1 LPEALARHIIA
12 DVKCSFVALYLL
24 VLVLAGC
31 GQGSGCDLVQ
41 LVVPVTVNGS
51 AIRMLL
57 DTGGEKSLLAEA
69 TVQWL
74 GVTRDGRTYTVLAGL
89 AGGSMRT
96 DATDAAA
103 VK

>member
-1 LPEALARHIIA
+1 M
-12 DVKCSFVALYLL
+12 KCSFVALYLL

-31 GQGSGCDLVQ
+31 GQGSECDLVQ

-74 GVTRDGRTYTVLAGL
+74 GVTRDGTYTVLAGL